1 MKRSN
6 PTAGRR
12 LISREQWKDPVK
24 MQLRRVV
31 SKLEGGSGV
40 AEDVL
45 LCHSAMLETW

>member
-24 MQLRRVV
+24 MLKMYFYAIPPCWKRGDLAWVCGILWV
-31 SKLEGGSGV
+31 
-40 AEDVL
+40 
-45 LCHSAMLETW
+45 